1 LQIPTSWFFRIIVDV
16 FNLGCF
22 LHIAKKRQI
31 AKAAVYA
38 TLNTFFVII
47 VNILRGLYPWWIY
60 PYTVMIYIGYT
71 LIAYDRSINFK
82 KAMEHTIRIRFIQ
95 KLENEYEVVKD
106 GDFIFDSSI
115 DNEQLNTQLEEEA
128 LKRNEKFNDKFSKTH
143 NRRKIELPQNMEE
156 LKLYASTTSLDSSR
170 KKHRKNKKNYN
181 DAINDGFAMFGD

>member
-1 LQIPTSWFFRIIVDV
+1 
-16 FNLGCF
+16 
-22 LHIAKKRQI
+22 
-31 AKAAVYA
+31 
-38 TLNTFFVII
+38 
-47 VNILRGLYPWWIY
+47 
-60 PYTVMIYIGYT
+60 MIYIGYT

-143 NRRKIELPQNMEE
+143 NGKKIELPQNMEE